1 MADQMVGYPNYD
13 FVNSRKAVAGMGG
26 TSSDLATVGNYA
38 SVFALRS
45 RLAAAN
51 AAYYTTARLDSL
63 TVNDMIFAVR
73 NMDDPTSIAS
83 YMTAS
88 AA

>member
-1 MADQMVGYPNYD
+1 MADSMMGYPNVN

-26 TSSDLATVGNYA
+26 TSADVATIGNYG
-38 SVFALRS
+38 SVFALRA

-51 AAYYTTARLDSL
+51 AAYYTSARLDSL

-73 NMDDPTSIAS
+73 NMDDATSIAS
-83 YMTAS
+83 YMTNS